1 MRSDWWV
8 GNPGKEASVE
18 AFDDEQRDSASTV
31 AGTTD
36 GKHKA
41 SEQKAQKSETKAMS
55 FRMQKHY
62 KISGKSYI
70 PIVFDQIP
78 YSGQWWIRR
87 RGVGVQ
93 F

>member
-1 MRSDWWV
+1 M
-8 GNPGKEASVE
+8 E
-18 AFDDEQRDSASTV
+18 AFDDEQRDASTV

-55 FRMQKHY
+55 FGMQALQY
-62 KISGKSYI
+62 FGKSYVCI
-70 PIVFDQIP
+70 LFDQIP
-78 YSGQWWIRR
+78 CSGQWWIGR